1 MEQVFA
7 ATLALLEEH
16 AFDDV
21 SITDI
26 LARSGQSAG
35 QFYGRFA
42 NKEAVFTELCRQ
54 FEARMQARI
63 LAEVA
68 GWGSV
73 DRLERARRLVRLVA
87 SLNIENRPVLRS
99 MLLRVWRQADG
110 IATVSTAVRNE
121 GFEKVVLAQLVP
133 PGVEE
138 TTVREVFDIISV
150 ACREKLLFGDLASS
164 TMDDPAVK
172 RFLSVLTSVVEAIL
186 GGPTRPEGT

>member
-1 MEQVFA
+1 
-7 ATLALLEEH
+7 
-16 AFDDV
+16 
-21 SITDI
+21 
-26 LARSGQSAG
+26 
-35 QFYGRFA
+35 
-42 NKEAVFTELCRQ
+42 
-54 FEARMQARI
+54 
-63 LAEVA
+63 
-68 GWGSV
+68 
-73 DRLERARRLVRLVA
+73 
-87 SLNIENRPVLRS
+87 